1 MLSKR
6 DRRHAD
12 ALLARTQCGEPA
24 REREAAAA
32 LARWAAAD
40 TERAA
45 YVRELC
51 AVSRCVDAVAS
62 ALRQRY
68 PQPRPVPA
76 SSVWTGR
83 LAGVTGVCAL
93 LAVLLGMVWWLD
105 PPLTRTQL
113 ATGIGERRTVT
124 LADGSRLTL
133 NTASRLDAVIRLR
146 SREVSLTAGE
156 ALFEVPFRALRP
168 FRVLAGETHVE
179 VVGTIFGVRLTERGA
194 RVTVLAG
201 TVAVRATSQGEPVL
215 LASGEAAETAIGR
228 IVVAPHAV
236 NVDTAVSWRNGQL
249 VFDDVPLAEAL
260 AETQRYRRAPIM
272 LADATV
278 GRLRLTGAFPTN
290 DPDRLLRLLP
300 EAFPVEVRLL
310 PDGTARVTARPAR
323 PAGKEVRPADQQFRP
338 PVLLPE
344 NAR

>member
-1 MLSKR
+1 M
-6 DRRHAD
+6 
-12 ALLARTQCGEPA
+12 
-24 REREAAAA
+24 
-32 LARWAAAD
+32 
-40 TERAA
+40 
-45 YVRELC
+45 
-51 AVSRCVDAVAS
+51 
-62 ALRQRY
+62 
-68 PQPRPVPA
+68 PA

-83 LAGVTGVCAL
+83 LAGVTVVCAL
-93 LAVLLGMVWWLD
+93 LAVLLGTVWWLD
-105 PPLTRTQL
+105 PLLTRTQL

-156 ALFEVPFRALRP
+156 
-168 FRVLAGETHVE
+168 
-179 VVGTIFGVRLTERGA
+179 
-194 RVTVLAG
+194 
-201 TVAVRATSQGEPVL
+201 PVL
-215 LASGEAAETAIGR
+215 LAPGEAAETAIGR

-249 VFDDVPLAEAL
+249 VFDDIPLAEAL
-260 AETQRYRRAPIM
+260 AETQRYRRAPIL

-310 PDGTARVTARPAR
+310 PDGTARVAARPAR